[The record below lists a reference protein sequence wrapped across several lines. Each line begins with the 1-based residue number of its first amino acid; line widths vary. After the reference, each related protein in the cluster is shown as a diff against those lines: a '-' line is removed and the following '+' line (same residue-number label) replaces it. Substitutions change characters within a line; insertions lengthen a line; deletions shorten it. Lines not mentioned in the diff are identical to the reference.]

1 MSFEIDYEIV
11 YTIKSGYNKYNK
23 IFEKTKGIGSKQTFA
38 KHIRKL
44 VEDNVIKKTMV
55 KGKPEYFVDEDS
67 QHQTPL
73 LMKER
78 INEEIDMIK
87 NSKKKVSDKSVLKHF
102 VKRAKMEIIILAS
115 QNLKLLMPMYETDKR
130 IANSNIKML
139 NKILKFRIDYLQK
152 RDPELVIMFNDLIN
166 QTLDEVNQ
174 K

>member
-1 MSFEIDYEIV
+1 
-11 YTIKSGYNKYNK
+11 
-23 IFEKTKGIGSKQTFA
+23 
-38 KHIRKL
+38 
-44 VEDNVIKKTMV
+44 
-55 KGKPEYFVDEDS
+55 
-67 QHQTPL
+67 
-73 LMKER
+73 MKER